1 MAKGSKGRHGGGH
14 KDRQRGAEAS
24 DKREADREAQKRIA
38 EQRGLPD
45 TSGRKGRHRK
55 RGS

>member
-14 KDRQRGAEAS
+14 KARQRGAEAS
-24 DKREADREAQKRIA
+24 GKREADREAQKRIA